1 MVEQLR
7 AGWNSL
13 LAWLRDVQA
22 WVHAEEVGG

>member
-13 LAWLRDVQA
+13 LAWLREVQA
-22 WVHAEEVGG
+22 WGLATEEGG